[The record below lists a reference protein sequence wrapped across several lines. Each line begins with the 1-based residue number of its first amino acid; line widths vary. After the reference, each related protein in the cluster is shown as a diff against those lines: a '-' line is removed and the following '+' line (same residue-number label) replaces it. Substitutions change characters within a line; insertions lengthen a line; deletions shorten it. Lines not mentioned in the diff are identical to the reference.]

1 MGNTS
6 STTTKAQY
14 CKFNKT
20 EFSVKTQIIA
30 DSYSIAHYYSEE
42 LLMPS
47 LPTSLLKYQNYNELS
62 ENYFNTRRRES
73 ISELTSLNPKIN
85 NYYDFYLALGQLRI
99 EYERD
104 DLNETDRRNKLKLVF
119 EIAFKIVQLL
129 TYELNATCQ
138 EVPS

>member
-6 STTTKAQY
+6 STAKAQY
-14 CKFNKT
+14 CKFNKI

-30 DSYSIAHYYSEE
+30 DSYSVAHYYSEE
-42 LLMPS
+42 LLLPVM
-47 LPTSLLKYQNYNELS
+47 PTSLLKYQNFNELS

-73 ISELTSLNPKIN
+73 IPELTALNPKIN
-85 NYYDFYLALGQLRI
+85 NYYDFYLALTQLRA
-99 EYERD
+99 EYENN
-104 DLNETDRRNKLKLVF
+104 DLNEADRRNKLKLVF

-138 EVPS
+138 GVDA